1 MIHSRN
7 VVSLIAAAV
16 IVAGFGLNT
25 WRISHMNR
33 QVADLKTEVAH
44 LGLERARLESELQG
58 HTKVAETSNRE
69 QDKMIQTAQDRVD
82 DLKNNVMALVKLK
95 KEEDGTHQQLLAA
108 TTKSQ
113 EMMNQTIASL
123 GTCLD
128 AIQRTDK
135 VVLATVTAMEQ
146 LVGDE
151 ATTRITVEAMEK
163 SREQL
168 KQADKALRETLPT
181 RTK

>member
-7 VVSLIAAAV
+7 VVSLIAAIA
-16 IVAGFGLNT
+16 IAAGFGLNT

-33 QVADLKTEVAH
+33 QVADLKTEVSH
-44 LGLERARLESELQG
+44 LGLERSRLESELQG
-58 HTKVAETSNRE
+58 HKTLAETSKRE
-69 QDKMIQTAQDRVD
+69 QDKMIQTAQDRVN
-82 DLKNNVMALVKLK
+82 DLKNNVMALVKLE
-95 KEEDGTHQQLLAA
+95 KEEDATHQQLLSAN
-108 TTKSQ
+108 TKSQ

-151 ATTRITVEAMEK
+151 TTARITVEAMEK
-163 SREQL
+163 SREHL
-168 KQADKALRETLPT
+168 KQADKALREELPK
-181 RTK
+181 RTN